1 MADLNRIP
9 GTKRLID
16 LTYGRLRRL
25 EIWRAWWP
33 FLAFVTL
40 FLIAAI
46 SGAFERAPSGLA
58 AIATLVFFVGA
69 LITGWRGFSRYQS
82 PSRKEAI
89 FALDQQSDLRPL
101 ASLADRPARPEIQ
114 GVRLWRAHEERL
126 TDAVRRLKVPDF
138 NSVWPKLDPLR
149 LRIILPLAFAAV
161 LALNFNQAT

>member
-25 EIWRAWWP
+25 EVWRAWWP

-46 SGAFERAPSGLA
+46 AGAFERAPSGIA

-69 LITGWRGFSRYQS
+69 AFTGWRGFSRYRS

-89 FALDQQSDLRPL
+89 TALDQQSDLRPL
-101 ASLADRPARPEIQ
+101 TSLADRPARPEIQ

-138 NSVWPKLDPLR
+138 NSLWPTLDPLR
-149 LRIILPLAFAAV
+149 LRIIFAV
-161 LALNFNQAT
+161 GFCGCFSLEF